1 MKKLFALFALCL
13 CLTMVVSCDKQETE
27 DTTPSET
34 QETESMLSDYTEGLA
49 FELRNGSYAVIGY
62 TGDTED
68 VVIPEKYDGVSV
80 TSIANYAFFNASHLT
95 SVSIPDGITTIENY
109 AFKGCTALKTFT
121 ISDKVEQVGVA
132 TFEGCDSLEN
142 ITVPFLGYNKTA
154 ENGTL
159 KYLFGNNIPS
169 SLKTVTVTGGT
180 VLSKEAFS
188 NCNYLTKINLPDTLK
203 VIGEKAFYGCTGLTE
218 LVIPANVT
226 DIGENAFNGCTGIKE
241 IIIPAKV
248 LKIGRGAFSN
258 CSALTSVTISDS
270 VQEIERLAFVNC
282 TSLTEMVIPDTVQ
295 IIGEQ
300 IFMGCDSLEK
310 ITVPFLGNKMS
321 NNSSSTHKILGYFF
335 NYTTPSG
342 TNVYDSIND
351 LSDIPSSLKK
361 VVITLD
367 QMVEDEAFEG
377 CKYLTDI
384 TLPSSIKTIGKKAF
398 YGCTGL
404 TELVIPANVTDI
416 GENAFNGCTGIK
428 EIIIPAKVLKIGRGA
443 FSNCSALTSVTI
455 SDSVQ
460 EIERL
465 AFVNCTSLT
474 EMVIPDTVQII
485 GDKIFMGCDS
495 LEKITVP
502 FLGNKKSNNSSST
515 HKILGYFFNYT
526 HPSGTNIYDSIND
539 LSDIPSSLKEVVITL
554 DQMVEDEAFEGCKY
568 LTNITLPSGVK
579 TIGKKAFYGC
589 TSLKN
594 VTFGGSMDDWANI
607 TRGALWNGGLD
618 ACKIVCSDG
627 EIAAQE

>member
-1 MKKLFALFALCL
+1 
-13 CLTMVVSCDKQETE
+13 
-27 DTTPSET
+27 
-34 QETESMLSDYTEGLA
+34 
-49 FELRNGSYAVIGY
+49 
-62 TGDTED
+62 
-68 VVIPEKYDGVSV
+68 
-80 TSIANYAFFNASHLT
+80 
-95 SVSIPDGITTIENY
+95 
-109 AFKGCTALKTFT
+109 LKTFT
-121 ISDKVEQVGVA
+121 ISDKVEQVGMA

-169 SLKTVTVTGGT
+169 SLKTVTVTDGT

-188 NCNYLTKINLPDTLK
+188 KCNYLTKINLPDTLK

-226 DIGENAFNGCTGIKE
+226 DIGENAFTGCTGIEE

-248 LKIGRGAFSN
+248 LKIGKGAFSN

-270 VQEIERLAFVNC
+270 VQEIERWAFVNC

-300 IFMGCDSLEK
+300 IFMGCDALEK

-335 NYTTPSG
+335 NYT
-342 TNVYDSIND
+342 
-351 LSDIPSSLKK
+351 
-361 VVITLD
+361 
-367 QMVEDEAFEG
+367 
-377 CKYLTDI
+377 
-384 TLPSSIKTIGKKAF
+384 
-398 YGCTGL
+398 
-404 TELVIPANVTDI
+404 
-416 GENAFNGCTGIK
+416 
-428 EIIIPAKVLKIGRGA
+428 
-443 FSNCSALTSVTI
+443 
-455 SDSVQ
+455 
-460 EIERL
+460 
-465 AFVNCTSLT
+465 
-474 EMVIPDTVQII
+474 
-485 GDKIFMGCDS
+485 
-495 LEKITVP
+495 
-502 FLGNKKSNNSSST
+502 
-515 HKILGYFFNYT
+515 
-526 HPSGTNIYDSIND
+526 HPSGTNIYDSFND